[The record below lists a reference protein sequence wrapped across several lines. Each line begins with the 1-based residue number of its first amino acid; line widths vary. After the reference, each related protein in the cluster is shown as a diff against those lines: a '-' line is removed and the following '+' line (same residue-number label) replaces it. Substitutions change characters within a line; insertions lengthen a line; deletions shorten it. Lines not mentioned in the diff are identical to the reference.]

1 MKTLYLIGGTMGV
14 GKTTVCRELKNQLHR
29 SVFLD
34 GDWCWDMNPF
44 VVTEETKGMVLDN
57 ITALLGN
64 FLRCSAY
71 DHVIFSWVM
80 HQQSIVDTILGR
92 LDLTDVKVVSV
103 SLVWTDV
110 KVVSVSLVC
119 SREALLQR
127 LYRDV
132 EAGIR
137 QPDILL
143 RSPQRLS
150 LYDSMNTEKVDTT
163 HATVAQAVQEIL
175 GLAQNQ
181 T

>member
-44 VVTEETKGMVLDN
+44 VVTEETKAMVLDN

-92 LDLTDVKVVSV
+92 LDL
-103 SLVWTDV
+103 TDV

-163 HATVAQAVQEIL
+163 HATVAQTVQEIL
-175 GLAQNQ
+175 RLAQNQ

>member
-44 VVTEETKGMVLDN
+44 VVTEETMAMVLDN

-103 SLVWTDV
+103 SLV
-110 KVVSVSLVC
+110 C

-143 RSPQRLS
+143 RSPQRLN
-150 LYDSMNTEKVDTT
+150 LYDSMNTEKIDTS
-163 HATVAQAVQEIL
+163 HATVAQTVQEIL
-175 GLAQNQ
+175 RLAQNQ

>member
-44 VVTEETKGMVLDN
+44 VVTEETKAMVLDN

-80 HQQSIVDTILGR
+80 HQQSIVDTVLER
-92 LDLTDVKVVSV
+92 LNL
-103 SLVWTDV
+103 TDV

-150 LYDSMNTEKVDTT
+150 LYDSMNTEKIDTT

-175 GLAQNQ
+175 RLAQNQ

>member
-44 VVTEETKGMVLDN
+44 VVTEETKAMVLDN

-92 LDLTDVKVVSV
+92 LDLTN
-103 SLVWTDV
+103 V

-150 LYDSMNTEKVDTT
+150 LYDSMNTEKVDTS
-163 HATVAQAVQEIL
+163 HATVAQTVQEIL
-175 GLAQNQ
+175 RLAQNQ

>member
-44 VVTEETKGMVLDN
+44 VVTEETKAMVLDN

-103 SLVWTDV
+103 SLV
-110 KVVSVSLVC
+110 C
-119 SREALLQR
+119 SREVLLQR

-143 RSPQRLS
+143 RSPQRLN
-150 LYDSMNTEKVDTT
+150 LYDSMNTEKIDTS

-175 GLAQNQ
+175 RLAQNQ

>member
-44 VVTEETKGMVLDN
+44 VVTEETKAMVLDN
-57 ITALLGN
+57 ITAVLGN

-103 SLVWTDV
+103 SLV
-110 KVVSVSLVC
+110 C

-143 RSPQRLS
+143 RSPQRLN
-150 LYDSMNTEKVDTT
+150 LYDSMNTEKIDTS

-175 GLAQNQ
+175 RLAQNQ

>member
-44 VVTEETKGMVLDN
+44 VVTEETKAMVLDN

-103 SLVWTDV
+103 SLV
-110 KVVSVSLVC
+110 C
-119 SREALLQR
+119 GREVLLQR

-143 RSPQRLS
+143 RSPQRLN
-150 LYDSMNTEKVDTT
+150 LYDSMNTEKIDTS

-175 GLAQNQ
+175 RLAQNQ

>member
-44 VVTEETKGMVLDN
+44 VVTEETKAMVLDN

-103 SLVWTDV
+103 SLV
-110 KVVSVSLVC
+110 C

-143 RSPQRLS
+143 RSPQRLN
-150 LYDSMNTEKVDTT
+150 LYDSMNTEKIDTS
-163 HATVAQAVQEIL
+163 HATVAQADQEIL
-175 GLAQNQ
+175 RLAQNQ

>member
-44 VVTEETKGMVLDN
+44 VVTEETKAMVLDN
-57 ITALLGN
+57 ITVLLGN

-103 SLVWTDV
+103 SLV
-110 KVVSVSLVC
+110 C

-143 RSPQRLS
+143 RSPQRLN
-150 LYDSMNTEKVDTT
+150 LYDSMNTEKIDTS

-175 GLAQNQ
+175 RLAQNQ

>member
-44 VVTEETKGMVLDN
+44 VVTEETKAMVLDN

-103 SLVWTDV
+103 SLV
-110 KVVSVSLVC
+110 C

-143 RSPQRLS
+143 RSPQRLN
-150 LYDSMNTEKVDTT
+150 LYDSMNTEKIDTSR
-163 HATVAQAVQEIL
+163 ATVAQAVQEIL
-175 GLAQNQ
+175 RLAQNQ

>member
-44 VVTEETKGMVLDN
+44 VVTEETKAMVLDN

-103 SLVWTDV
+103 SLV
-110 KVVSVSLVC
+110 C

-143 RSPQRLS
+143 RSPQRLN
-150 LYDSMNTEKVDTT
+150 LYDSMNTEKIDSS
-163 HATVAQAVQEIL
+163 HATVAQTVQEIL
-175 GLAQNQ
+175 RLAQNQ

>member
-44 VVTEETKGMVLDN
+44 VVTEETKAMVLDN

-92 LDLTDVKVVSV
+92 LDL
-103 SLVWTDV
+103 TDV

-163 HATVAQAVQEIL
+163 HVTVAQAVQEIL
-175 GLAQNQ
+175 RLAQNQ

>member
-44 VVTEETKGMVLDN
+44 VVTEETKAMVLDN

-92 LDLTDVKVVSV
+92 LDL
-103 SLVWTDV
+103 TDV

-150 LYDSMNTEKVDTT
+150 LYDSMNTEKVDTS
-163 HATVAQAVQEIL
+163 HATVAQTVQEIL
-175 GLAQNQ
+175 RLAQNQ